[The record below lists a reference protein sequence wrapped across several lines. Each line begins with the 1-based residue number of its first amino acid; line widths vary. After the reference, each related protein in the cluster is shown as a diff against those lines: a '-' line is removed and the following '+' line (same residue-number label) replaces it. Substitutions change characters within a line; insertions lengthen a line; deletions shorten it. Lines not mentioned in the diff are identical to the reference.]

1 MSTVEAVNAGL
12 SPTAQA
18 LAATQAAAPGAT
30 GSGVQKSS
38 LPPVGLARASSINT
52 VNAQLVSSQWG
63 VDPATVSGVYGG
75 AAQSSGLFSGD
86 NLLPLLTTISH
97 AHAEQA
103 LALIGIQTPR
113 AGSGGAASGSASS
126 ASASQAYAASQT
138 PAALSEAASG
148 SGPAIIDPLWG
159 RTA

>member
-1 MSTVEAVNAGL
+1 MSTVEPVNATA

-18 LAATQAAAPGAT
+18 LAATQAAASGST
-30 GSGVQKSS
+30 GSQAQKSG

-75 AAQSSGLFSGD
+75 AAESSGLFSGD

-103 LALIGIQTPR
+103 LSLLGIQTPR
-113 AGSGGAASGSASS
+113 PGTAAAATGSTSS
-126 ASASQAYAASQT
+126 AVASKAYAAAQT
-138 PAALSEAASG
+138 QSALVEAASG